1 MSATLDFLK
10 TYHEQK
16 EKILETK
23 QNNFRIF
30 VDTQM
35 NSNLLFEEN
44 AINDLLAMRNL
55 KTEIAEI
62 ERIITVLEAEEK
74 TE

>member
-16 EKILETK
+16 EKTLETK

-74 TE
+74 SK